1 MRLGR
6 IGGILFAA
14 GAVCYL
20 VALAIQPPGGSVG
33 PIDAS
38 SATLIAA
45 TLLGGLGAAVLAFA
59 RPAPLDGRAIRVGL
73 GLLAAGLLSLT
84 AGGVGNAVALAAG
97 SDPLSSGVVLL
108 LLFGLPVT
116 FSAIVVLS
124 VALAVTPGPTRLV
137 GGVLLAA
144 AACFVVILAGAAARA
159 LVSVEGQSDILVPGV
174 VGTIGLVCLMLG
186 GMGIGALAIF
196 GPLPD

>member
-20 VALAIQPPGGSVG
+20 VALAIQPPGGSIG

-45 TLLGGLGAAVLAFA
+45 TLLGGIGAAVMTFA
-59 RPAPLDGRAIRVGL
+59 GPAPLDGRAIRIGL

-84 AGGVGNAVALAAG
+84 VGGVGNALILAAG
-97 SDPLSSGVVLL
+97 SDPLSSAVVLF

-116 FSAIVVLS
+116 FFAIVVLS
-124 VALAVTPGPTRLV
+124 VALAVTPGPTRIV
-137 GGVLLAA
+137 GGVLLGA
-144 AACFVVILAGAAARA
+144 AACFVVILAGAATRA
-159 LVSVEGQSDILVPGV
+159 VVSPEGQSDIMVPGV
-174 VGTIGLVCLMLG
+174 VGTIGLVGLMLG
-186 GMGIGALAIF
+186 GIGIGGLAIL
-196 GPLPD
+196 GPFPD